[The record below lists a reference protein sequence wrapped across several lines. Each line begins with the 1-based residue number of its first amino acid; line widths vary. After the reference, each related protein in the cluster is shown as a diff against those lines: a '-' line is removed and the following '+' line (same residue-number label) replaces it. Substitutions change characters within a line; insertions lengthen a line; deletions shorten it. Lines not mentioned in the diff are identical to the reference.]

1 MVFEVFDSS
10 LVHEVSAVHEYV
22 VHDNV
27 ANSITNSSSM
37 SRARSCTRSYNH
49 SNSFNK
55 GLIIVFHCFW
65 RGFFIP

>member
-1 MVFEVFDSS
+1 MVFEVFDNS

-22 VHDNV
+22 VHDSV

-37 SRARSCTRSYNH
+37 SKARSCTRSYNH

-55 GLIIVFHCFW
+55 GLITIVFHCFW
-65 RGFFIP
+65 RGF